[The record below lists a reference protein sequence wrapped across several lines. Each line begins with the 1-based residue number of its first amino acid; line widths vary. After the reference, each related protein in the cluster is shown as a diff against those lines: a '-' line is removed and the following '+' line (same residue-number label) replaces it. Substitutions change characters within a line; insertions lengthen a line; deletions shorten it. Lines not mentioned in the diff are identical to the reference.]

1 MAASIFHPVANEPAR
16 PTMCELTETA
26 MRSLNQVAAHLQT
39 VGEAELSALEL
50 RTLLWSRCSL
60 AALYG
65 IRVDESLAALDS
77 PDLGALLC
85 D

>member
-1 MAASIFHPVANEPAR
+1 
-16 PTMCELTETA
+16 MCELTDAA
-26 MRSLNQVAAHLQT
+26 MLSLSRVADHLQA
-39 VGEAELSALEL
+39 VDEHELSALEL

-65 IRVDESLAALDS
+65 IRVDEVLGDRQV
-77 PDLGALLC
+77 PDLSGLLS